1 MVTMAGII
9 KRFVKIK
16 ILNIGIRRKRFEGF
30 FFFNKKKK
38 GPIHDSVYGL
48 VTCDG
53 EHLWIVY

>member
-1 MVTMAGII
+1 MAGIF

-30 FFFNKKKK
+30 FIKNKNKIKDLF
-38 GPIHDSVYGL
+38 IACIGL

-53 EHLWIVY
+53 EHVWIFY